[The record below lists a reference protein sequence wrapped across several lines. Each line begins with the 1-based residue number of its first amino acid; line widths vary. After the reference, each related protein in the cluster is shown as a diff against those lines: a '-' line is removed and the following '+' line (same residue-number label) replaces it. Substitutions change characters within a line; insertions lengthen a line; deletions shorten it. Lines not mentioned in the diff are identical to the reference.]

1 MSKFPFFVFKG
12 NTSSWFTSAS
22 SPCGSYHRRLRRS
35 HATSIDNSFGRKS
48 DELSEDVSSQIN
60 LNNFPHM
67 GVNGFSRP
75 YQIIP
80 KNNFTWIQLRNFKKN
95 NTCILTSEMNKMD
108 GNLQSQHRMHWLY
121 FTCCKFGISAYS
133 RDLLIAE

>member
-1 MSKFPFFVFKG
+1 MGSLDLTKSYPKIISPG
-12 NTSSWFTSAS
+12 SS
-22 SPCGSYHRRLRRS
+22 LE
-35 HATSIDNSFGRKS
+35 I
-48 DELSEDVSSQIN
+48 L
-60 LNNFPHM
+60 
-67 GVNGFSRP
+67 
-75 YQIIP
+75 
-80 KNNFTWIQLRNFKKN
+80 KKN